1 VYGSN
6 FGDPERKP
14 SLLGKLSKLPAP
26 RLHWLE
32 PRQSPPVLEPQSW
45 SCPDK
50 LQPSTPTSA
59 HHVTPHSPAIEV
71 QAALRGLS
79 LFHTHTHTHPMVTGW
94 KTKSMPEVMQMNTQE
109 RLKFNVNLTSYK

>member
-79 LFHTHTHTHPMVTGW
+79 LFHTHT
-94 KTKSMPEVMQMNTQE
+94 
-109 RLKFNVNLTSYK
+109 LTSDGYRLENKVNARGHANEHTSEAKI